1 MGIHKNNSFLLGILL
16 LSAAFGATGC
26 VVRTYSVQKER
37 ADLDL
42 SSGNRG
48 YLKGKTDAPATV
60 AKTTRENKV
69 VEIEV
74 FPLIKSLKREK
85 TKPVVKEEPKVMEQ
99 PQPVPAT
106 EQPASLTAATEYTV
120 QANDTLQ
127 KIAQKFYGT
136 MHKWKKIYDA
146 NKDQLKGPDRIH
158 PGQVLKIPADV
169 RSQAAPEVKAA
180 QPQKPSENL
189 K

>member
-1 MGIHKNNSFLLGILL
+1 MAKRRVGLAVIL
-16 LSAAFGATGC
+16 SMVFVFSGC

-48 YLKGKTDAPATV
+48 FLAGKSSEPATV
-60 AKTTRENKV
+60 AKTTRETKV

-74 FPLIKSLKREK
+74 FPLIKSLKKEK
-85 TKPVVKEEPKVMEQ
+85 PAPELKQSQPNETASQGVSQAQAVASSTLQ
-99 PQPVPAT
+99 PQ
-106 EQPASLTAATEYTV
+106 EYKV
-120 QANDTLQ
+120 QENDTLQ

-136 MHKWKKIYDA
+136 IHKWNKIYEA
-146 NKDQLKGPDRIH
+146 NKDQLKGPDKIH
-158 PGQVLKIPADV
+158 PGQVLKIPAD
-169 RSQAAPEVKAA
+169 SKPLATPAPKAA
-180 QPQKPSENL
+180 ELKEPSEKL